1 MDIWTPAGFSK
12 LNARERVVAS
22 VVLSILSDLNRINPD
37 MGDMYRSEIM
47 DDIEADVIKLAKL
60 FY

>member
-1 MDIWTPAGFSK
+1 MNIQTIAGFSN
-12 LNARERVVAS
+12 LNSRERVVAS
-22 VVLSILSDLNRINPD
+22 AVLSILYALNSIQLD
-37 MGDMYRSEIM
+37 MLLDKRSAIM